1 MSDIAEITNG
11 YDRIR
16 TILGVDE
23 LDLSNEVID
32 YPEYFSCAERSI
44 KSKVS
49 NWAELD
55 EDKKS
60 IFESCVLYKTAEL
73 LLPYC
78 KATANNVKVEQ
89 TTHSKVEY
97 FETSI
102 GDKYSSIKDTIGELL
117 SQITDN
123 ISSFYGFDIS

>member
-1 MSDIAEITNG
+1 MSDISTIANS

-16 TILGVDE
+16 IILGVDE

-32 YPEYFSCAERSI
+32 YPEYFDCAERCI
-44 KSKVS
+44 KAKVS
-49 NWAELD
+49 NWAELG

-60 IFESCVLYKTAEL
+60 TFESCVLYKTAEL

-102 GDKYSSIKDTIGELL
+102 GDKYSSIKDILDELL
-117 SQITDN
+117 SQITETV
-123 ISSFYGFDIS
+123 SSFHGFDLS